1 MPAALAMAVAV
12 LAGCAQTPVPGPAAS
27 VPNAVQPPV
36 IDLASCNRPVYPPQA
51 AADKIEGTSTIG
63 FLVGPDG
70 RVKTSR
76 IYTSSG
82 DASLDEAVRSAF
94 SQCTFRPPKAGG
106 KPVSVWIPV
115 VYVWKMD

>member
-1 MPAALAMAVAV
+1 MPVALAMAVAV

-36 IDLASCNRPVYPPQA
+36 IDLASCSRPVYPPQA

-94 SQCTFRPPKAGG
+94 SQCTFRPPKADG

-115 VYVWKMD
+115 VYAWKMD